1 MTVIPR
7 RSAGTTS
14 AAPAAP
20 PPLSDALTGTPWTL
34 STGYPVALLPVR
46 LETRF
51 AGATLRIRVYP
62 DQIHID
68 GHEPRMTDDEVA
80 AGRAYWLGPPAD
92 GDPAPPAPLASTGPA
107 GPPDGPLR
115 TPPGAEAWT
124 ELVRR
129 FGATRAG
136 WIARVMEPDPATG
149 ELPDPLRR
157 PAPWCEPA
165 RVRLL
170 PTRWYAVGR
179 TTGNTL
185 FTGVSGPVA
194 RDLAAG
200 PTPVPTG
207 GPATGTPIGAG
218 AAESPPVDEGMRWMV
233 DYPAAVAAGMAF
245 AVDVPTDGAG
255 RPQPVDRLLV
265 FGVDADTAPDISAA
279 RLNRLLEA
287 HAATD
292 GLAFLPP
299 GTPTNNTETVT
310 VTERPPVAPVTGTD
324 VVPGGTGPQVE
335 NAAALAGR
343 ALAVPLSAAPL
354 SGVPAGST
362 PTVGAPPPPAVE
374 DLATVRRR
382 AVRPDAPTALARAA
396 SADRDE
402 RRLARLVRRA
412 LWPAGP
418 GSMLRHL
425 LPVATPAEQRKLRAH
440 FVEHLHPEGPL
451 PTLRIG
457 AQPYGLLP
465 VAALRGWQPASP
477 AEARAVTVLRNLWQQ
492 VWLAAP
498 APRIRPGLADPEQT
512 MVEILATDARVLE
525 VRARSMLGNEYVS
538 WLWRFARLD
547 LGPGWRQQVVEPG
560 RALLAALGL
569 GGPVDPRLSL
579 AVFAK
584 NAFALGTPLV
594 AAPGQDRADRIRAYL
609 DALAAVGLRGDQIPA
624 APASAG
630 PVPLFHRLLRAALI
644 AEHSAAADL
653 LAEAAG
659 LPAAAEIP
667 EPELVDIRPGE
678 VTPTLRRRLA
688 VTVPGTGGRS
698 VGEYLAAAAGDD
710 DTRHRLATADLR
722 ELRDA
727 LADLATGLAP
737 TGDDPAAL
745 DPDDLDRYVAG
756 TLGLTAHRL
765 DAWIT
770 SLASTRLDR
779 LAATRPAG
787 TPDGVHVGAYGW
799 LTDLHPAP
807 PPTLVDRPAH
817 VPDTAAPPQLVAA
830 PADAGHVHAPS
841 PAQAVT
847 AAVLRSAW
855 RSHGGGDDN
864 PVAVDLSSRRVRLA
878 GQILA
883 GMRDGQALGELLGYR
898 FERGLHDH
906 PGGPLDQYIPL
917 FRRLAPVRAHRVDPN
932 GDGPPDIV
940 GTVASTAVADGLELH
955 RLHRAGAL
963 ATELA
968 KLPGGA
974 RIAVGE
980 VLAELADHADAVA
993 DALLAEGVHQL
1004 AVGDMDR
1011 AAAAVDVASGAAGS
1025 PPELH
1030 FTRTPAGGVS
1040 VTHRVALLFNLDA
1053 RFADRRS
1060 DWPAGR
1066 SEQPRVIGAAADALT
1081 AALLPPANRVCWR
1094 ARWHAPDGGV
1104 TDHVEGSLDRLQV
1117 AAVDHLAAPPHPGAP
1132 AGTDLDRRIEMV
1144 AWSSLAPPQVTPEWR
1159 LELDYD
1165 RAPGWPASRVSLAE
1179 FLAAV
1184 AALRDLFGRGRQL
1197 LAADL
1202 GTDSDAPVQVDDATR
1217 SQATELWQLALDTA
1231 TGLRAAGSPGDPG
1244 WNETTVRT
1252 LLRTAA
1258 GFGIVGVLPPL
1269 PGTGAAATA
1278 AEAAR
1283 SAGDELARR
1292 VAAHCRLV
1300 AEARGRTP
1308 CPVGGCVCDPET
1320 DFDDPTAPPADRREL
1335 HVARI
1340 RALLGADMPVLSAS
1354 RAPDPV
1360 ALTTALAAS
1369 DALQGGSPHPVRRWL
1384 ARYGRVRPA
1393 VGRLQ
1398 EVLTYADALGAGGT
1412 VRVPTRVRVAQLP
1425 YQAGDRWAGEAAPP
1439 PGSQPTS
1446 LVLVSL
1452 GDLDLTRPVHG
1463 LLVDEWTE
1471 VVPAATTRTGL
1482 TFEYDAPAAA
1492 AGQAVLLAVS
1502 ADGAATWQP
1511 AGLAQAVEET
1521 LDLAVARVTDLDSLG
1536 AGGQYLP
1543 AFYLPTNVAEAA
1555 TTTDFVPDAAPVA
1568 PGEQEGR

>member
-1 MTVIPR
+1 MTVTPSR
-7 RSAGTTS
+7 FAGTTP
-14 AAPAAP
+14 AAPAGP

-68 GHEPRMTDDEVA
+68 GHEPRLTDDEVA
-80 AGRAYWLGPPAD
+80 AGRAYWLGPTAD
-92 GDPAPPAPLASTGPA
+92 GDPAPAAAGPA
-107 GPPDGPLR
+107 DGPLPA
-115 TPPGAEAWT
+115 PPGAEAWT

-185 FTGVSGPVA
+185 FTGVSGPVT

-200 PTPVPTG
+200 PAPVPPG
-207 GPATGTPIGAG
+207 DPVTGTPVGAG

-265 FGVDADTAPDISAA
+265 FGVDADTAPDVSAA

-310 VTERPPVAPVTGTD
+310 VAERPPVAPVTGTD
-324 VVPGGTGPQVE
+324 AVPGGTGPQVE

-343 ALAVPLSAAPL
+343 ALAVPLSAVPL
-354 SGVPAGST
+354 SAVPAGST
-362 PTVGAPPPPAVE
+362 PTAGAPPQPDAE

-396 SADRDE
+396 AADRDE

-525 VRARSMLGNEYVS
+525 VRARSTLGNEYVS

-584 NAFALGTPLV
+584 DAFALGTPLV
-594 AAPGQDRADRIRAYL
+594 AAPGQGRADRIRAYL
-609 DALAAVGLRGDQIPA
+609 NALAAVGLRGDRIPA
-624 APASAG
+624 APDSAG

-667 EPELVDIRPGE
+667 EPELIDIRPGE

-688 VTVPGTGGRS
+688 VTVPGTGGQS

-737 TGDDPAAL
+737 TGGDPPALDQPPAL

-787 TPDGVHVGAYGW
+787 TPDGVHIGAYGW
-799 LTDLHPAP
+799 LTDLRPAP

-830 PADAGHVHAPS
+830 PAGAGHVHAPS

-878 GQILA
+878 GQLLA

-940 GTVASTAVADGLELH
+940 GAVASTAVADGLELH

-980 VLAELADHADAVA
+980 VLTELADHADAVA

-1040 VTHRVALLFNLDA
+1040 VTHRVAVLFNLDA

-1060 DWPAGR
+1060 DWPADR
-1066 SEQPRVIGAAADALT
+1066 SEQPRIIGAAADALT

-1104 TDHVEGSLDRLQV
+1104 TDHVDGTLDRLQA

-1132 AGTDLDRRIEMV
+1132 AGTDLDRRIETI
-1144 AWSSLAPPQVTPEWR
+1144 AWSSLAPSQVTPEWR

-1165 RAPGWPASRVSLAE
+1165 RAPGWPASRISLTE

-1202 GTDSDAPVQVDDATR
+1202 GADSDAPAQVDDATR
-1217 SQATELWQLALDTA
+1217 HQATELWQLALDTA
-1231 TGLRAAGSPGDPG
+1231 TGLLAAGSPDDPG

-1258 GFGIVGVLPPL
+1258 GFGVVGVFPPL
-1269 PGTGAAATA
+1269 PGTGAATA

-1300 AEARGRTP
+1300 AGARGRTP
-1308 CPVGGCVCDPET
+1308 CPVGGCGCDPET
-1320 DFDDPTAPPADRREL
+1320 DFDDPTAPPGDRREL

-1398 EVLTYADALGAGGT
+1398 EVLTYADALGAGGV

-1439 PGSQPTS
+1439 PDSQPTS
-1446 LVLVSL
+1446 LVLVGL

-1482 TFEYDAPAAA
+1482 TFEYDAPAVA

-1555 TTTDFVPDAAPVA
+1555 TTTDFVPDAAPAA

>member
-1 MTVIPR
+1 MTVTPR
-7 RSAGTTS
+7 PAGTISVPRATRPS
-14 AAPAAP
+14 LAEPPATP
-20 PPLSDALTGTPWTL
+20 TPLSDALTGTPWTL
-34 STGYPVALLPVR
+34 STGYPLALLPVR

-51 AGATLRIRVYP
+51 DGASLRIRVYP

-68 GHEPRMTDDEVA
+68 SHEPRLTDDEVA
-80 AGRAYWLGPPAD
+80 AGEAYWRGPTAD
-92 GDPAPPAPLASTGPA
+92 GTALVDGAAPTGVSPAGDPLPA
-107 GPPDGPLR
+107 GPG
-115 TPPGAEAWT
+115 TEAWT

-129 FGATRAG
+129 FGETRAG
-136 WIARVMEPDPATG
+136 WIARVMEPDPVTG
-149 ELPDPLRR
+149 DLPDPLRR

-185 FTGVSGPVA
+185 FTGISPPVT

-200 PTPVPTG
+200 PTPVLPDA
-207 GPATGTPIGAG
+207 PVTGTPVGAG
-218 AAESPPVDEGMRWMV
+218 GAQSPPADEGMRWMV

-245 AVDVPTDGAG
+245 AVDVPTDSAG

-265 FGVDADTAPDISAA
+265 FGVDTDTAPDISAA
-279 RLNRLLEA
+279 RLGRLLEA

-310 VTERPPVAPVTGTD
+310 VTERPPVARVTGTD
-324 VVPGGTGPQVE
+324 AVPGGTGAPDE
-335 NAAALAGR
+335 NAAALASR
-343 ALAVPLSAAPL
+343 ALAVPLRAA
-354 SGVPAGST
+354 PAGS
-362 PTVGAPPPPAVE
+362 PTTAPPAD

-382 AVRPDAPTALARAA
+382 PVRADAPTALARAA
-396 SADRDE
+396 AADRDE
-402 RRLARLVRRA
+402 RRMARLVRRA

-425 LPVATPAEQRKLRAH
+425 LPVATPDEQRRLRAH

-465 VAALRGWQPASP
+465 IAALRRWQPAGP
-477 AEARAVTVLRNLWQQ
+477 AEARAVPVLRELWRQ
-492 VWLAAP
+492 VWLATP
-498 APRIRPGLADPEQT
+498 APRIRPGLPDPELT

-525 VRARSMLGNEYVS
+525 VRARSMLGNDYVS
-538 WLWRFARLD
+538 WLWRFARLE
-547 LGPGWRQQVVEPG
+547 LGADWRQQVVEPG

-579 AVFAK
+579 AVFAEG
-584 NAFALGTPLV
+584 AFALGTPLV
-594 AAPGQDRADRIRAYL
+594 AAPGPARADRIRAYL
-609 DALAAVGLRGDQIPA
+609 DALAVVGLRGDQIPV
-624 APASAG
+624 APAADG

-653 LAEAAG
+653 LAQAAG

-667 EPELVDIRPGE
+667 EPELVDVRPGE

-698 VGEYLAAAAGDD
+698 VGEYLAAEAGDD
-710 DTRHRLATADLR
+710 DARHRAATADLR
-722 ELRDA
+722 ELRGV
-727 LADLATGLAP
+727 LEDLATGLDTA
-737 TGDDPAAL
+737 TL

-756 TLGLTAHRL
+756 TLGLAAHRL
-765 DAWIT
+765 DAWVT

-779 LAATRPAG
+779 LPATRPAG
-787 TPDGVHVGAYGW
+787 TPDGLHVGAYGW

-817 VPDTAAPPQLVAA
+817 VLDTSVPARLVAA
-830 PADAGHVHAPS
+830 PAGAGHVHAPS
-841 PAQAVT
+841 PAQAAT

-878 GQILA
+878 GQLLA

-906 PGGPLDQYIPL
+906 PDGPLDQYLPL
-917 FRRLAPVRAHRVDPN
+917 FRRLAPVRAHRVDPAE
-932 GDGPPDIV
+932 DGGLPSIV
-940 GTVASTAVADGLELH
+940 DTVASTAVADGLELH

-963 ATELA
+963 AGELA
-968 KLPGGA
+968 KLPGAA
-974 RIAVGE
+974 RVAVGE

-1030 FTRTPAGGVS
+1030 FTRTPASGVT

-1053 RFADRRS
+1053 RFADRRV

-1066 SEQPRVIGAAADALT
+1066 SAQPRIIGAAVDALT

-1094 ARWHAPDGGV
+1094 MRWHAPDGGEV
-1104 TDHVEGSLDRLQV
+1104 TDPVEGSLDFLQA
-1117 AAVDHLAAPPHPGAP
+1117 AAVDHLAAPPHPGVP
-1132 AGTDLDRRIEMV
+1132 SGTDLDRRIELV
-1144 AWSSLAPPQVTPEWR
+1144 AWSSFAPPRVTPDWR

-1165 RAPGWPASRVSLAE
+1165 RNPDWPASRVSLAE
-1179 FLAAV
+1179 FLSAV
-1184 AALRDLFGRGRQL
+1184 AALRDLFGRSRQL

-1202 GTDSDAPVQVDDATR
+1202 GTESDAPVQVDQTTR
-1217 SQATELWQLALDTA
+1217 HEATELWQLARATA
-1231 TGLRAAGSPGDPG
+1231 GDLRPTGGPDDPAGGG
-1244 WNETTVRT
+1244 ATVRGA
-1252 LLRTAA
+1252 LRTAA
-1258 GFGIVGVLPPL
+1258 GFGVVGVFPP
-1269 PGTGAAATA
+1269 PDSGAAV
-1278 AEAAR
+1278 AEAGR

-1292 VAAHCRLV
+1292 IAAHCRLI
-1300 AEARGRTP
+1300 AEARGTVP
-1308 CPVGGCVCDPET
+1308 CPLDGCDCDPET
-1320 DFDDPTAPPADRREL
+1320 DFDDPGASPEARREL
-1335 HVARI
+1335 HVARV

-1354 RAPDPV
+1354 RAPDPA
-1360 ALTTALAAS
+1360 ALATALAAS

-1393 VGRLQ
+1393 VARLQ
-1398 EVLTYADALGAGGT
+1398 EALTHADALDAGGV
-1412 VRVPTRVRVAQLP
+1412 VRVPSRVRVAQLP
-1425 YQAGDRWAGEAAPP
+1425 FQADDRWVGEAAPKP
-1439 PGSQPTS
+1439 DSQPTS

-1452 GDLDLTRPVHG
+1452 GDLDLTQPVHG

-1471 VVPAATTRTGL
+1471 VVPAARTRTGL

-1492 AGQAVLLAVS
+1492 APQAVLLAVS
-1502 ADGAATWQP
+1502 ADGTTSWQP
-1511 AGLAQAVEET
+1511 AGLAQAVEEA
-1521 LDLAVARVTDLDSLG
+1521 LDLAIARVTDLDSLG
-1536 AGGQYLP
+1536 AGGQFLP

-1555 TTTDFVPDAAPVA
+1555 TTTDFVPDAAPAV